1 MSAENCSVRS
11 GKSLREIIMSRIGK
25 KPIPLPKGVKVALE
39 PPLIKVTGPKGNL
52 SGKVPAEVAIIVEAD
67 KVLVNRPEDPKRGKS
82 LQGLARTMIANMV
95 KGVSAGFE
103 RVLEINGVGYRAELQ
118 GEILQFSLGFS
129 HPIRFPL
136 PAGLKAEVERQN
148 RVTLRG
154 MDKHLLGLT
163 AAKIRKL
170 RPPEPYGGKGIKY
183 AEEVI
188 HRKAGKTA
196 VG

>member
-1 MSAENCSVRS
+1 
-11 GKSLREIIMSRIGK
+11 MSRIGK
-25 KPIPLPKGVKVALE
+25 KPIVLPPGVKVVWEAPFVKVAGAKGSLSQKVDGAVAL
-39 PPLIKVTGPKGNL
+39 T
-52 SGKVPAEVAIIVEAD
+52 VEKD
-67 KVLVNRPEDPKRGKS
+67 KILVHLPEDPKRGKA
-82 LQGLARTMIANMV
+82 LQGLIRTLIANMI
-95 KGVSAGFE
+95 KGVSGGFE

-118 GEILQFSLGFS
+118 GSALSFNLGYS

-136 PAGLKAEVERQN
+136 PEGIKAEVERQT
-148 RVTLRG
+148 RITLRG
-154 MDKHLLGLT
+154 VDKHLLGLT
-163 AAKIRKL
+163 AAKIRSL

>member
-1 MSAENCSVRS
+1 M
-11 GKSLREIIMSRIGK
+11 
-25 KPIPLPKGVKVALE
+25 ALE
-39 PPLIKVTGPKGNL
+39 PPFIKVSGPKGNL
-52 SGKVPAEVAIIVEAD
+52 SEKVPAEVAITLETE
-67 KVLVNRPEDPKRGKS
+67 KVLVNRPEDPKRGSS
-82 LQGLARTMIANMV
+82 LQGLTRTIIANMV
-95 KGVSAGFE
+95 KGVSDGFV

-118 GEILQFSLGFS
+118 GNVLQFTLGFS

-136 PAGLKAEVERQN
+136 PEGLKAEVERQN

-154 MDKHLLGLT
+154 VDKNLLGLT

>member
-1 MSAENCSVRS
+1 
-11 GKSLREIIMSRIGK
+11 MSRIGK
-25 KPIPLPKGVKVALE
+25 KIIPLPQGVKIMIEAPVV
-39 PPLIKVTGPKGNL
+39 KVSVPKGNL
-52 SGKVPAEVAIIVEAD
+52 TQAINPHVSLSVEKDKIIILPPEGGKD
-67 KVLVNRPEDPKRGKS
+67 GKA
-82 LQGLARTMIANMV
+82 LYGLTRTLIANMV
-95 KGVSAGFE
+95 KGVSQGFE

-118 GEILQFSLGFS
+118 GNALSFNLGYS

-136 PAGLKAEVERQN
+136 PEGVKAEVERQV
-148 RVTLRG
+148 RITLKGSDRN
-154 MDKHLLGLT
+154 LLGIT
-163 AAKIRKL
+163 AAKIRNL

>member
-1 MSAENCSVRS
+1 
-11 GKSLREIIMSRIGK
+11 MSRIGK

-39 PPLIKVTGPKGNL
+39 PSYIRVSGPKGSL
-52 SGKVPAEVAIIVEAD
+52 GEKLPEGVAVTIETD
-67 KVLVNRPEDPKRGKS
+67 KVWVARPEDPKRGKS
-82 LQGLARTMIANMV
+82 LQGLIRTLIANMV
-95 KGVSAGFE
+95 KGVSDGFQ

-118 GEILQFSLGFS
+118 GNILQFSLGFS

-136 PAGLKAEVERQN
+136 PEGMKAEVERQT
-148 RVTLRG
+148 RITLRG
-154 MDKHLLGLT
+154 VDRHLVGLT
-163 AAKIRKL
+163 AARIRKL